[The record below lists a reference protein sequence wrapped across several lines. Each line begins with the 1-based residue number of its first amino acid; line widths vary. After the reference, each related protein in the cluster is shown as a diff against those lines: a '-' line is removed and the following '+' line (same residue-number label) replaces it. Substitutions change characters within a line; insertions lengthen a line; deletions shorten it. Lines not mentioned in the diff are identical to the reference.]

1 MNKKIFLL
9 AIIFCTLTFAGNP
22 KLPKNIIIMIG
33 DGMGVSQVS
42 LSVITNPHSVYKE
55 FPITGF
61 SITCSA
67 DKLKTDSAAGG
78 TAIACGESTNNGSI
92 GVDKRGESIPS
103 IFDLAKQ
110 KKLSTGIVVTCD
122 ITNATP
128 AAFLSHTSDRRKS
141 ELIAE
146 QIAASETDIIIG
158 GGRQYFTPESLGGK
172 RKDKNNLLD
181 NLKLEGYKVFDT
193 YNELNNSGSNKYFA
207 LFEDE
212 DLKAADKRD
221 YSLAT
226 LTKKALDGLSSST
239 NGFVLMVEGSQIDH
253 GGHEN
258 NQHYLINE
266 LNDFERA
273 VKTAF
278 DFAKSNKETLV
289 LVTSDHETGG
299 VAITGGDVGGESI
312 KVDFAS
318 KGHTAAMVGVFAY
331 GPHSEIFSGI
341 NENYKIGEKLLM
353 LLEASHSSVKANR
366 SK

>member
-1 MNKKIFLL
+1 
-9 AIIFCTLTFAGNP
+9 
-22 KLPKNIIIMIG
+22 
-33 DGMGVSQVS
+33 MGVPQVS
-42 LSVITNPHSVYKE
+42 LSVIKNPNSVFKE

-128 AAFLSHTSDRRKS
+128 AAFLSHTPDRRKS

-158 GGRQYFTPESLGGK
+158 GGKQFFIPESLGGK

-181 NLKLEGYKVFDT
+181 NLKLKGYKVFDT
-193 YNELNNSGSNKYFA
+193 YNELNNSGSKKYFA

-212 DLKAADKRD
+212 DLKAAEKRY

-226 LTKKALDGLSSST
+226 LTQKALEGLSH
-239 NGFVLMVEGSQIDH
+239 NEHGFVLMVEGSQIDH

-258 NQHYLINE
+258 NQQYLINE

-278 DFAKSNKETLV
+278 DFAKLNKETLV
-289 LVTSDHETGG
+289 LVTADHETGG
-299 VAITGGDVGGESI
+299 VAITGGDVGGENI

-318 KGHTAAMVGVFAY
+318 KGHTATMVGVFAY
-331 GPHSEIFSGI
+331 GPQSDFFSGI
-341 NENYKIGEKLLM
+341 NENYKLGRKLFKLL
-353 LLEASHSSVKANR
+353 SDNHF
-366 SK
+366 SKSTETTK